1 MPEVVLAIGLLVTVV
16 SGFLFVHP
24 TRLHGLLDT
33 VFGGRWLYGAALMR
47 FLLGAGLIA
56 SAETVAFSP
65 VVSLFGWVAVLGG
78 LLLVVI
84 PAKALLRMAA
94 WFTGLSLLMTRLRLC
109 LAIGFGLFL
118 LYAAMA

>member
-1 MPEVVLAIGLLVTVV
+1 MPEVVLAIGLLVTAS
-16 SGFLFVHP
+16 SGFLFVYP
-24 TRLHGLLDT
+24 ERLRGLLDT
-33 VFGGRWLYGAALMR
+33 VFGGRWLYGAALIR

-65 VVSLFGWVAVLGG
+65 AVSLCGWLAVLGG

-84 PAKALLRMAA
+84 PVPTLLRMAA
-94 WFTGLSLLMTRLRLC
+94 WFAGLSPLMTRLWLC

-118 LYAAMA
+118 LYAALA